1 MELPQPP
8 ETIMTFQ
15 LERVEAPHSSMYP
28 LGSVTSELNQDQ
40 HVTVKK
46 FTTEWIRI
54 RNEVNFACMPLY
66 YLKIKN
72 KSECPEAKNKR
83 SSVHF
88 NKHVQKPYY
97 VPNTH

>member
-46 FTTEWIRI
+46 FTTE
-54 RNEVNFACMPLY
+54 
-66 YLKIKN
+66 
-72 KSECPEAKNKR
+72 
-83 SSVHF
+83 
-88 NKHVQKPYY
+88 
-97 VPNTH
+97 